1 MTLPIADPGSL
12 ERRLERYRSAA
23 RGGLASDAARQVELP
38 HGPIDRHVLAERLAR
53 TLGGEVIASSAGSY
67 VRCETESRMIPLDRE
82 RLARLPAQP
91 PPGVPL
97 VCLDTETTGLATA
110 AGTVA
115 FLIGLGWWRGDRFHQ
130 VQLLLPD
137 HADEPAMLTAVA
149 RHIPVDG
156 WLVTYNGRG
165 FDWPLLVTRY
175 RMARRAAP
183 VHGGHLD
190 LLPIVRRLF
199 RHRLDDARLRTAE
212 AGLLGLHRHGD
223 IDGSEI
229 PARYLGFLRGGPA
242 APLVE
247 VARHNDQ
254 DVRSLARL
262 LVLLATDYG
271 TIDAR
276 RSAPAGDLGG
286 LARAYAREG
295 RLAEA
300 LECYDVA
307 FSADPGAA
315 RASPSVG
322 LAAGAHA
329 LPEVA
334 GERPWWSPDVPP
346 DFGGYRP
353 STIQTGPSV
362 RSAAF
367 ATPWTS
373 ERIAI
378 ERAHTLRRLRR
389 WDAAAEAWASLAAGP
404 GRGAVVAAIEL
415 AKLREHRLRDPHG
428 ALRATGDG
436 LALVERRRRLGRPE
450 PRLEADLRGRA
461 RRLRRRLAARAGRQ
475 VAAPT
480 NGTRGSSASPAQRA
494 LTVSSSG
501 SNEQAIVRRS
511 PASALR

>member
-1 MTLPIADPGSL
+1 VT
-12 ERRLERYRSAA
+12 
-23 RGGLASDAARQVELP
+23 DATRQVELP
-38 HGPIDRHVLAERLAR
+38 HGPIDRHILAERLAR
-53 TLGGEVIASSAGSY
+53 SLGGEVIGSPTGSY
-67 VRCETESRMIPLDRE
+67 VRCESASRSIPLDRE
-82 RLARLPAQP
+82 SLARLPAQP
-91 PPGVPL
+91 GPRVPL

-115 FLIGLGWWRGDRFHQ
+115 FLIGLGWWRGDRFEQ

-137 HADEPAMLTAVA
+137 HADEPAMLSALA
-149 RHIPVDG
+149 DHIPPDG

-183 VHGGHLD
+183 VHGGQLD

-262 LVLLATDYG
+262 LVLLASGYSTPES
-271 TIDAR
+271 R

-307 FSADPGAA
+307 FSADPGPLPPNVTTPAA
-315 RASPSVG
+315 GSVG
-322 LAAGAHA
+322 TQGAY
-329 LPEVA
+329 E
-334 GERPWWSPDVPP
+334 ERPWWSPHVRP

-353 STIQTGPSV
+353 PSVTAGPSV

-373 ERIAI
+373 ERIAV

-389 WDAAAEAWASLAAGP
+389 WDAAANAWASLAAGP
-404 GRGAVVAAIEL
+404 GRIAIVAAIEL
-415 AKLREHRLRDPHG
+415 AKLREHRLRDPLG

-436 LALVERRRRLGRPE
+436 LALIERRRRVGLPE
-450 PRLEADLRGRA
+450 PRLEADLRARA
-461 RRLRRRLAARAGRQ
+461 RRLRRRIAARAGRQ
-475 VAAPT
+475 SE
-480 NGTRGSSASPAQRA
+480 RG
-494 LTVSSSG
+494 
-501 SNEQAIVRRS
+501 
-511 PASALR
+511 